1 MAGTRASGF
10 GRRGNH
16 TKAESAAV
24 GTAAAGTHDRRTH
37 GMTGNHEGEGHQMS
51 SLFHGSTT
59 TNGNH
64 GTGRTGTHGTGLTGM
79 HGTGMTGAHVNFGPQ
94 MAGQHTKLPYPGHGS
109 QDVGRYGMNLSSNV
123 V

>member
-16 TKAESAAV
+16 TKASDAAI
-24 GTAAAGTHDRRTH
+24 GTAVARTH
-37 GMTGNHEGEGHQMS
+37 GHGTHGTAGSYEGEGHQMS
-51 SLFHGSTT
+51 SLSHGSTT

-64 GTGRTGTHGTGLTGM
+64 GTGLTGLTGNGGIGLTGR
-79 HGTGMTGAHVNFGPQ
+79 HGNVGPQ
-94 MAGQHTKLPYPGHGS
+94 TDGQYTELLYPDHDSQGAG
-109 QDVGRYGMNLSSNV
+109 RNGMNPISNV